1 MKRSSNILLIL
12 AGLVMLSA
20 GIYYSFHKTAYKT
33 LPYYGERTL
42 AAQHGESTA
51 SGNDK
56 HRLDTV
62 YHTIADFALLDQQG
76 HTITQKDIAGKIYV
90 ADYFFANCKSICPK
104 MSNQLERVQA
114 RFKNEPAFCIL
125 SHTVDPMR
133 DTVAAMATYAKLHG
147 ADPGKWFFLTGDK
160 KELYDL
166 ARNSYLAV
174 ASKGDGGPED
184 FIHTEQFALV
194 DKSRHIR
201 GFYDGTDS
209 VEVNRLMA
217 DVEQLLLSYKEK

>member
-1 MKRSSNILLIL
+1 MKKSSNILLVV
-12 AGLVMLSA
+12 AGLLMLGA
-20 GIYYSFHKTAYKT
+20 GIYYSFHRQAYKT
-33 LPYYGERTL
+33 LPYYGEKTL
-42 AAQHGESTA
+42 AAKAGPGTDTGPER
-51 SGNDK
+51 

-62 YHTIADFALLDQQG
+62 YHTIADFSLLDQQG
-76 HTITQKDIAGKIYV
+76 HTITQKEVDGKIYV

-104 MSNQLERVQA
+104 MSSQLERVQA
-114 RFKNEPAFCIL
+114 RFKDEPSFCIL
-125 SHTVDPMR
+125 SHTVDPQR
-133 DTVAAMATYAKLHG
+133 DTVAAMAVYAKLHG
-147 ADPGKWFFLTGDK
+147 ADPKKWFFLTGDK
-160 KELYDL
+160 KQLYEL

-209 VEVNRLMA
+209 LEVNRLMA
-217 DVEQLLLSYKEK
+217 DIEQLLLSYKEK